1 MSQEQFKNYKVLKT
15 KLITL
20 FLLLLVT
27 ISYCQKKY
35 DDLEIAKK
43 EAEVSNKNILI
54 ILTGSDWCK
63 PCIKMEKNVI
73 ENNEFIEY
81 ANQNL
86 ILFEINLPRHLDY
99 DSKIVKNYIYLRDKY
114 QTNSLPSLILVNSEG
129 KEITKISNGLSSL
142 EKVMKEL
149 KLHK

>member
-1 MSQEQFKNYKVLKT
+1 MKT

>member
-99 DSKIVKNYIYLRDKY
+99 DSKIVKNYIYLRDNIKPTLY
-114 QTNSLPSLILVNSEG
+114 
-129 KEITKISNGLSSL
+129 
-142 EKVMKEL
+142 
-149 KLHK
+149 LH

>member
-1 MSQEQFKNYKVLKT
+1 MSNLKKCKALKT

-20 FLLLLVT
+20 LLLLLVS

-43 EAEVSNKNILI
+43 EAEISNKNILI

-86 ILFEINLPRHLDY
+86 ILFEINLPRHFDY

-114 QTNSLPSLILVNSEG
+114 QTNSLPSLILVNIEG
-129 KEITKISNGLSSL
+129 KEITKISKGTSSL

-149 KLHK
+149 KLHN

>member
-1 MSQEQFKNYKVLKT
+1 LKT

>member
-1 MSQEQFKNYKVLKT
+1 
-15 KLITL
+15 
-20 FLLLLVT
+20 
-27 ISYCQKKY
+27 
-35 DDLEIAKK
+35 
-43 EAEVSNKNILI
+43 
-54 ILTGSDWCK
+54 
-63 PCIKMEKNVI
+63 MEKNVI

>member
-1 MSQEQFKNYKVLKT
+1 
-15 KLITL
+15 
-20 FLLLLVT
+20 LVT